1 MSCTIRP
8 ALEDDAEAISEVIL
22 RALRETNAKHYSREI
37 IARVERSFS
46 PTAVLQLISRRKV
59 FVATLGSRVVGTASL
74 EGSVVRTVFV
84 TPDAQARGLG
94 KRLMAEIERT
104 AREGHIPLLTV
115 PSSIT
120 AEPFYARLGF
130 KAVRD
135 SYHGDERTIIMERS
149 LDEPS

>member
-22 RALRETNAKHYSREI
+22 CALRETNAKHYSREI

-84 TPDAQARGLG
+84 TPDAKPAASASG
-94 KRLMAEIERT
+94 
-104 AREGHIPLLTV
+104 
-115 PSSIT
+115 
-120 AEPFYARLGF
+120 
-130 KAVRD
+130 
-135 SYHGDERTIIMERS
+135 
-149 LDEPS
+149 